1 MTSDTPEISVE
12 DRSEKRRLVAAYV
25 QHRLQLECGDDAPR
39 GEASRIAKATGFST
53 AHVANAKN
61 HGTVGADF
69 AEAMASHWGMTLDG
83 LRAAASEWGSA
94 TGFRVDAAAP
104 ADARRLRDLPTWPA
118 AAERARLAVDEH
130 DAPLVDEVGGFVPPA
145 PIERV
150 TVALVTALV
159 TGWKGVRPSSAPTI
173 NHAPRRRPMS
183 RGYARR
189 ARRGR
194 SFAPGGATLT
204 FVSKNT

>member
-25 QHRLQLECGDDAPR
+25 QHRLQLECGEGAPR

-69 AEAMASHWGMTLDG
+69 AEAMAAHWGMTLDG

-94 TGFRVDAAAP
+94 TGFRADAGTP
-104 ADARRLRDLPTWPA
+104 AGDARRLRDLPSWPA
-118 AAERARLAVDEH
+118 AAQRARLAGGGLG
-130 DAPLVDEVGGFVPPA
+130 APPADEVGGFVPPA

-150 TVALVTALV
+150 TVAFVTALV
-159 TGWKGVRPSSAPTI
+159 GAWKGVRPVGDLPPLARPTTF
-173 NHAPRRRPMS
+173 ASPAV
-183 RGYARR
+183 GEAR
-189 ARRGR
+189 
-194 SFAPGGATLT
+194 SVGAEEEGK
-204 FVSKNT
+204 SGKAKRKK